1 AKEINN
7 ISEDSLDTAARTYY
21 MGMCHFCID
30 CNYEIDNG
38 QLFLVNNFDSK
49 TLEEV
54 SLSDAYEIAH
64 RLLTQAANLGHRDA
78 YYSLAIMLYVQDL
91 GQSRQYEV
99 QVLEDEQSTQNKS
112 SRSNTE
118 LEENSL
124 NSIDALF
131 GVALLKTN
139 NNGFNQQIHKY
150 LLVAAKQGYMPAQF
164 ALSEVYFKGIGVE
177 PDDIQAYAWASVAVA
192 QNPPFGSLRR
202 DEKATNFDNV
212 MLNEAEALAD
222 EYMKKY
228 SNIFE
233 NSSIKLKY

>member
-1 AKEINN
+1 MKASLLLTSIIIVSLLLMSYFSLASATDNIFSEIINSTDQAAVDQCVKEINN
-7 ISEDSLDTAARTYY
+7 ISEDSLDTAARTYS

-38 QLFLVNNFDSK
+38 QLFLANNFDSK

-99 QVLEDEQSTQNKS
+99 QVLEDEQSTQNESSKS
-112 SRSNTE
+112 NAE
-118 LEENSL
+118 LEKKSL
-124 NSIDALF
+124 NSIDTLF

-150 LLVAAKQGYMPAQF
+150 LLVA
-164 ALSEVYFKGIGVE
+164 
-177 PDDIQAYAWASVAVA
+177 
-192 QNPPFGSLRR
+192 
-202 DEKATNFDNV
+202 
-212 MLNEAEALAD
+212 
-222 EYMKKY
+222 
-228 SNIFE
+228 
-233 NSSIKLKY
+233 